1 MRAAGRAVTG
11 AEQHEPGHEVIEGQ
25 LSDYLDGTLEPEARA
40 HVEEHLKGCEQ
51 CRDALNELKGTV
63 SALSGLHKVAAP
75 QGFDSEVAETI
86 RRRSKGRF
94 FGRRTLGDR
103 VPLEILAL
111 LVLLGGLALYLF
123 LRHSDTGTLRP
134 LDEDTAHPA
143 IHQGAR
149 DVVPRP

>member
-1 MRAAGRAVTG
+1 MTG
-11 AEQHEPGHEVIEGQ
+11 VEQQGTGHQEIEGQ
-25 LSDYLDGTLEPEARA
+25 LSDYLDGSLGQEARA

-63 SALSGLHKVAAP
+63 SALSGLHKMAAP

-103 VPLEILAL
+103 VPLELLAL
-111 LVLLGGLALYLF
+111 LVLLLGLALYLF

-134 LDEDTAHPA
+134 FEGDTAQPA
-143 IHQGAR
+143 IHQGAH